1 MKATDELLK
10 QIKELNIEEFKKEE
24 SFDCVSI
31 GEYLYSLLTSHDL
44 QPKDIILN
52 LNMERSYT
60 YQILNGRRKPT
71 RNFLLRIAIF
81 TGLSLDET
89 QKMLTIAQRP
99 QLYPRNRFDAAIIF
113 SLEHKMSLDETYE
126 LLEEIGEEPLNIIF
140 LYREKARRLSF
151 LENFR
156 DFFCVLY
163 ALPVI
168 LL

>member
-31 GEYLYSLLTSHDL
+31 GEYLCSLLTSHDL

-71 RNFLLRIAIF
+71 RNFLLPACPWTKPRRCLPSPSVRSSIHGTALMQQLFFRWSI
-81 TGLSLDET
+81 
-89 QKMLTIAQRP
+89 KCRWMRLT
-99 QLYPRNRFDAAIIF
+99 
-113 SLEHKMSLDETYE
+113 
-126 LLEEIGEEPLNIIF
+126 
-140 LYREKARRLSF
+140 
-151 LENFR
+151 NF
-156 DFFCVLY
+156 
-163 ALPVI
+163 
-168 LL
+168 

>member
-1 MKATDELLK
+1 MSNLLKANYAWADVQWNRGKHMKATDELLK

-31 GEYLYSLLTSHDL
+31 GEYLCSLLTSHDL

-99 QLYPRNRFDAAIIF
+99 LLYPRNRFDAAIIF

-126 LLEEIGEEPLNIIF
+126 LLEEIGEEPLN
-140 LYREKARRLSF
+140 
-151 LENFR
+151 
-156 DFFCVLY
+156 
-163 ALPVI
+163 
-168 LL
+168 

>member
-31 GEYLYSLLTSHDL
+31 GEYLCSLLTSHNL

-81 TGLSLDET
+81 IGLSLDET
-89 QKMLTIAQRP
+89 QKILTIAQRP
-99 QLYPRNRFDAAIIF
+99 QLYPRNRFDATIIF

-126 LLEEIGEEPLNIIF
+126 LLEEIGEEPLN
-140 LYREKARRLSF
+140 
-151 LENFR
+151 
-156 DFFCVLY
+156 
-163 ALPVI
+163 
-168 LL
+168 

>member
-24 SFDCVSI
+24 SFDCISI
-31 GEYLYSLLTSHDL
+31 DEYLCSLLTSHDL

-52 LNMERSYT
+52 HMERSYT

-126 LLEEIGEEPLNIIF
+126 LLEEIGEEPLN
-140 LYREKARRLSF
+140 
-151 LENFR
+151 
-156 DFFCVLY
+156 
-163 ALPVI
+163 
-168 LL
+168 

>member
-31 GEYLYSLLTSHDL
+31 GEYLCSLLTSHDL

-81 TGLSLDET
+81 TG
-89 QKMLTIAQRP
+89 
-99 QLYPRNRFDAAIIF
+99 FDAAIIF

-126 LLEEIGEEPLNIIF
+126 LLEEIGEEPLN
-140 LYREKARRLSF
+140 
-151 LENFR
+151 
-156 DFFCVLY
+156 
-163 ALPVI
+163 
-168 LL
+168 

>member
-31 GEYLYSLLTSHDL
+31 GEYLCSLLTSHNL

-81 TGLSLDET
+81 IGLSLESPE
-89 QKMLTIAQRP
+89 A
-99 QLYPRNRFDAAIIF
+99 
-113 SLEHKMSLDETYE
+113 
-126 LLEEIGEEPLNIIF
+126 F
-140 LYREKARRLSF
+140 LFGKLPG
-151 LENFR
+151 L
-156 DFFCVLY
+156 FCVLY
-163 ALPVI
+163 ALSVI

>member
-10 QIKELNIEEFKKEE
+10 QIKELNIEDFKKQE
-24 SFDCVSI
+24 SFDCISI
-31 GEYLYSLLTSHDL
+31 DEYHNL

-81 TGLSLDET
+81 ISLSLDET

-126 LLEEIGEEPLNIIF
+126 LLEEIGEEPLN
-140 LYREKARRLSF
+140 
-151 LENFR
+151 
-156 DFFCVLY
+156 
-163 ALPVI
+163 
-168 LL
+168 

>member
-31 GEYLYSLLTSHDL
+31 GEYLCSLLTSHDL

-81 TGLSLDET
+81 TGFL
-89 QKMLTIAQRP
+89 LTIAQRP

-126 LLEEIGEEPLNIIF
+126 LLEEIGEEPLN
-140 LYREKARRLSF
+140 
-151 LENFR
+151 
-156 DFFCVLY
+156 
-163 ALPVI
+163 
-168 LL
+168 

>member
-10 QIKELNIEEFKKEE
+10 QIKELNIEDFKKQE
-24 SFDCVSI
+24 SFDCISI
-31 GEYLYSLLTSHDL
+31 DEYLCSLLTSHNL

-81 TGLSLDET
+81 ISLSLDET

-99 QLYPRNRFDAAIIF
+99 LLYPRNRFDAAIIF

-126 LLEEIGEEPLNIIF
+126 LLEEIGEEPLN
-140 LYREKARRLSF
+140 
-151 LENFR
+151 
-156 DFFCVLY
+156 
-163 ALPVI
+163 
-168 LL
+168 